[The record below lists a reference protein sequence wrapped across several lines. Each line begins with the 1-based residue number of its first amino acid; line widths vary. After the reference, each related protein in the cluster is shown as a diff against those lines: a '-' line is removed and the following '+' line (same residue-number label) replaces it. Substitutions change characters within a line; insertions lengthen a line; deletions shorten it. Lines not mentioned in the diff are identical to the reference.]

1 MSLSMKGEANMVN
14 GGMVGKKT
22 NMEVSRA
29 WIVLECKSPDGFI
42 RKVHVP
48 AGICRNE
55 SVVRYK
61 MFKMALKAVSFSAL
75 KLMAG
80 VMAGLLTAAWII
92 PAVNEARGY
101 EAVGS
106 EWLII
111 YIAIFAGIYVADKAL
126 RKIGR
131 R

>member
-1 MSLSMKGEANMVN
+1 MVN

-55 SVVRYK
+55 SVVKYR

-75 KLMAG
+75 KLASG
-80 VMAGLLTAAWII
+80 VAAGLLTAAWII
-92 PAVNEARGY
+92 PAVNESRGY

-106 EWLII
+106 EWLVI
-111 YIAIFAGIYVADKAL
+111 YLAIFAGIYVADKAL
-126 RKIGR
+126 RRIGR